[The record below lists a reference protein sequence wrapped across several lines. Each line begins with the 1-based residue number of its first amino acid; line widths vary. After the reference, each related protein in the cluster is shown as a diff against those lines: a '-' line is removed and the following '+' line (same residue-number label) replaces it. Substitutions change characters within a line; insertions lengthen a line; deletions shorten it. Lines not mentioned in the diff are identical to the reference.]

1 MSAPN
6 QLQTRS
12 LLRSLIRHTSKITNY
27 NFRSHAMRRVKAGF
41 AANRT
46 ASGAELSLLYTFG
59 LKQLDIAK
67 RQSLVSQLYPDT
79 MSSVMQ
85 TPKVRALSTPTGK
98 IAPHGLHNW
107 YIFGGNIRWN
117 ITIDRGSII
126 DHGCTIRQERL
137 SDPMNNVM
145 VQKWLDILKI
155 VSFRYVNQ
163 LVLFSCNVKK

>member
-46 ASGAELSLLYTFG
+46 ASGAELTTLYTFG

-85 TPKVRALSTPTGK
+85 TPKVRALSTPRGTN
-98 IAPHGLHNW
+98 AVHGLHN
-107 YIFGGNIRWN
+107 
-117 ITIDRGSII
+117 
-126 DHGCTIRQERL
+126 
-137 SDPMNNVM
+137 
-145 VQKWLDILKI
+145 
-155 VSFRYVNQ
+155 
-163 LVLFSCNVKK
+163 